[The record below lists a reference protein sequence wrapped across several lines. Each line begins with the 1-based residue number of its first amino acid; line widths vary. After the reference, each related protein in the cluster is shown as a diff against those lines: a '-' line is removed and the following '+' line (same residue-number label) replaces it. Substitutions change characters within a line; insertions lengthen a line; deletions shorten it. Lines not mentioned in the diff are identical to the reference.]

1 MRHTEFYRL
10 VVWTVGWSWISS
22 EFWILIPFLL
32 ERKKESVRPH
42 GLSPA
47 RLLCPLNS
55 PGKNTGVDSHSLLQG
70 IFPTQ
75 WSNLRLP
82 HCRPILY
89 HPSHQ
94 GSPFLIE
101 LVYSIQFSHSVAS
114 DSLRPHG
121 LQHARPLCP
130 SPTPRLYSNSCQLSW
145 WWHPTISCSQRV
157 YILLFYFQAVDPAP
171 QLCCH
176 QGVIVCCH
184 RWVAKPTWVSLNFK
198 MVTWDSPTR

>member
-89 HPSHQ
+89 HLSHQ
-94 GSPFLIE
+94 GYIWVIHKTGKICISTIYCIPVSVSLFHNSIPHSFAKIVPLGKLGKGDKVSPIVLPTVCNYTINSMKKKIFL
-101 LVYSIQFSHSVAS
+101 
-114 DSLRPHG
+114 
-121 LQHARPLCP
+121 
-130 SPTPRLYSNSCQLSW
+130 TPRNEGKRKDNRPS
-145 WWHPTISCSQRV
+145 IK
-157 YILLFYFQAVDPAP
+157 F
-171 QLCCH
+171 
-176 QGVIVCCH
+176 
-184 RWVAKPTWVSLNFK
+184 
-198 MVTWDSPTR
+198 